1 MSEELKTERVTI
13 MMTPS
18 EVNAIDDWSF
28 ARRIRSRGEAVRRLI
43 EMSLG
48 PPAKQ
53 KPAKPASG
61 LTKTTAR
68 GRAPASD

>member
-1 MSEELKTERVTI
+1 MPEELKTERVTI

-43 EMSLG
+43 EMSLE
-48 PPAKQ
+48 PAKQ
-53 KPAKPASG
+53 KPTKQTKAAASG
-61 LTKTTAR
+61 KT
-68 GRAPASD
+68 PASD